1 MDLSGS
7 FNSSWKQA
15 LRETAR
21 QGFFCGGMQN
31 QLLAD
36 KLGWE
41 TGRKEF
47 SMYWFSKINIQLEQN
62 WVKME
67 NWQ

>member
-21 QGFFCGGMQN
+21 QGFFCGGMKN

-36 KLGWE
+36 KLG
-41 TGRKEF
+41 
-47 SMYWFSKINIQLEQN
+47 
-62 WVKME
+62 
-67 NWQ
+67 